1 MPDISPS
8 SIQNRFLRAL
18 PPKALK
24 ELLRSLQPVP
34 LPLKQVLHRPGDRL
48 DFVYFPESGMVSI
61 VILLQDGGTIEVGT
75 VGNEGVLP
83 IALLLGG
90 KVATSEAMV
99 QLEGTALRMPAEA
112 LRQSLDANKVLRQ
125 RFARYA
131 HCFHQQVSQTAA
143 CNGAH
148 SLQQRFA
155 RWLLL
160 ARHRIGAD
168 ELPLTQEFLSMML
181 AVRRAGVTT
190 AAGGLQQMG
199 LIRYRHGHISVL
211 DPAGLEEVSCECFGR
226 IAAQEAG
233 LT

>member
-1 MPDISPS
+1 MPVISPS

-24 ELLRSLQPVP
+24 ELLRALQPVP

-48 DFVYFPESGMVSI
+48 DFTYFPESGMVSI

-90 KVATSEAMV
+90 EVATSEAMV

-131 HCFHQQVSQTAA
+131 HSLHQQVSKTSA

-226 IAAQEAG
+226 IAAQEAR

>member
-1 MPDISPS
+1 MPVISPS

-24 ELLRSLQPVP
+24 ELLRALQPVP

-90 KVATSEAMV
+90 EVATSEAMV

-131 HCFHQQVSQTAA
+131 HSFHQQVSQTAA

>member
-1 MPDISPS
+1 MPIISPS
-8 SIQNRFLRAL
+8 SIENLFLKSL
-18 PPKALK
+18 PAKALK
-24 ELLRSLQPVP
+24 ELLRALQPVP

-48 DFVYFPESGMVSI
+48 DFAYFPEAGRVSI
-61 VILLQDGGTIEVGT
+61 VLLLQDGDTIEVGT
-75 VGNEGVLP
+75 VGKEGVLP

-90 KVATSEAMV
+90 EVATSEAMV

-112 LRQSLDANKVLRQ
+112 LRQSLDANKVLR
-125 RFARYA
+125 RHFARYA
-131 HCFHQQVSQTAA
+131 HSFHQQVAQTAA

-160 ARHRIGAD
+160 ARHRIGSD

-190 AAGGLQQMG
+190 AAGALQQTG
-199 LIRYRHGHISVL
+199 LIRYRHGRITVL

-226 IAAQEAG
+226 IALQEAE
-233 LT
+233 LL